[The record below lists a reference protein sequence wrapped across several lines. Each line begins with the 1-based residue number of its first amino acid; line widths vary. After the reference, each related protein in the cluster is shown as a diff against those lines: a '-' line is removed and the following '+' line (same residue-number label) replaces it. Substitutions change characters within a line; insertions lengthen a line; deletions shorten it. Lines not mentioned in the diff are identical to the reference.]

1 MTSFRTRL
9 SRFAAEHPR
18 LSNRGLARKFLLSIP
33 QKTLVQLLAEE
44 FQHLRRDLVRSVE
57 AQVLSDAVQPIK
69 TLAQRTAALKSLS
82 PLLDKSYP
90 TLSGAEM
97 ELRDMRLPELYA
109 RRNMLV
115 TQQNG
120 IERSVEIVDRVI
132 ALCEAANVECL
143 AEIEVAA

>member
-1 MTSFRTRL
+1 MTSFRTHL
-9 SRFAAEHPR
+9 SRFASEHPK

-57 AQVLSDAVQPIK
+57 ALVLSEAVQPIK
-69 TLAQRTAALKSLS
+69 TLAQQTAALESLS
-82 PLLDKSYP
+82 PLLSKCYP
-90 TLSGAEM
+90 TLSGGER
-97 ELRDMRLPELYA
+97 ELRDMCLPELYA

-115 TQQNG
+115 TQQNAIG
-120 IERSVEIVDRVI
+120 RSVEIVDRVI

>member
-1 MTSFRTRL
+1 MRTMSPMLMLPLRQLRL
-9 SRFAAEHPR
+9 RR
-18 LSNRGLARKFLLSIP
+18 LRQT

-57 AQVLSDAVQPIK
+57 AQVLSEAVQPIK
-69 TLAQRTAALKSLS
+69 TLDQQTAALESLS
-82 PLLDKSYP
+82 PLLSKRYP
-90 TLSGAEM
+90 TLSGKER

-115 TQQNG
+115 TQQNAIG
-120 IERSVEIVDRVI
+120 RSVEIVDRVI